1 MKKMIAIMIIFAV
14 VVLGGGVA
22 ALYYM
27 NEVQNYVLVD
37 NAKVQGNLTMI
48 TAPVAGK
55 VTEWKVKEGQDVN
68 KGDVVARIQAAPTQ
82 PGEKPQTVNVT
93 APQSGTVIQSKSE
106 KGDLVSPGTPLA
118 LTTDLNHLYVVAE
131 VDETKI
137 QDVKQGNAVKISI
150 DAFPDQTF
158 TGKVEQM
165 GLGTES
171 TFSMVPNINTGGN
184 YTEVVQRIPVK
195 ISLDGYGG
203 ARLVPGLNAD
213 VKIEK

>member
-1 MKKMIAIMIIFAV
+1 MKKMIAIMIVFAV
-14 VVLGGGVA
+14 VVLGGGAA

-27 NEVQNYVLVD
+27 NEVQNYVLVND
-37 NAKVQGNLTMI
+37 AKVQGNLTMI

-55 VTEWKVKEGQDVN
+55 VTEWKVKEGQYVN
-68 KGDVVARIQAAPTQ
+68 KGDVVARIQTSPTQ
-82 PGEKPQTVNVT
+82 PGEAPQTVDVT

-106 KGDLVSPGTPLA
+106 TGDLVSPGTPLA
-118 LTTDLNHLYVVAE
+118 MTTDLNHLYVVAE
-131 VDETKI
+131 VDETNI

-158 TGKVEQM
+158 TGKVEQI

-195 ISLDGYGG
+195 ISLDGYAG